1 MAAFRF
7 RAGVVLD
14 LRRREEQAALA
25 ARAQAEARF
34 REAKDAV
41 AAEEARRQASQ
52 RDIAALQRRGADLG
66 TLLWH
71 RNWIDRLAGEVER
84 LRGVL
89 DERARQVQHAAGL
102 WHDARRR
109 RLALERM
116 RDRAWQRFQREELRS
131 EQKAMDELAR
141 IRHVMPDVW
150 RSEP

>member
-1 MAAFRF
+1 MGPFRF
-7 RAGVVLD
+7 RAAVVLE
-14 LRRREEQAALA
+14 LRRREEQAAVA
-25 ARAQAEARF
+25 AMAHAEARF
-34 REAKDAV
+34 REAGDAI
-41 AAEEARRQASQ
+41 AAEEVRRQTSQ
-52 RDIAALQRRGADLG
+52 HDLAALQRRGADLG

-84 LRGVL
+84 LRGER
-89 DERARQVQHAAGL
+89 DERARQVQEAGRL

-116 RDRAWQRFQREELRS
+116 RDRAWARFQREELRQ

-141 IRHVMPDVW
+141 IRHVMPDIW